1 MLSSR
6 NFDLGLLVIRLGM
19 GLGFLYYHGWG
30 KLMGGVERWT
40 GLGESMQRFGIDFGA
55 PFWGFMISFAE
66 SVGAL
71 LIAVGFLTA
80 PMSWILAIGMFVAWT
95 GHIASGQGTP
105 GHAFKN
111 MVVLIGI
118 ALSGPGRYS
127 VDAWLRDRMTRS
139 DQANAV
145 VGEMNS

>member
-1 MLSSR
+1 
-6 NFDLGLLVIRLGM
+6 
-19 GLGFLYYHGWG
+19 
-30 KLMGGVERWT
+30 
-40 GLGESMQRFGIDFGA
+40 MQRFGIDFGA

-95 GHIASGQGTP
+95 GHIASGQGNP
-105 GHAFKN
+105 GHSFKN
-111 MVVLIGI
+111 MVVLVGI

-127 VDAWLRDRMTRS
+127 VDAWLRSRMTAS
-139 DQANAV
+139 ETDPNAV

>member
-1 MLSSR
+1 MLSPR
-6 NFDLGLLVIRLGM
+6 NFDLGMLIIRLGM
-19 GLGFLYYHGWG
+19 GLGFIYYHGWG

-66 SVGAL
+66 SIGAL
-71 LIAVGFLTA
+71 MIAVGFLTA
-80 PMSWILAIGMFVAWT
+80 PMSLILAVGMFVAWT
-95 GHIASGQGTP
+95 GHIASGQGSP
-105 GHAFKN
+105 AHSFKN
-111 MVVLIGI
+111 MIVLVGI

-127 VDAWLRDRMTRS
+127 IDAMLRERLTGKS
-139 DQANAV
+139 TAK

>member
-1 MLSSR
+1 MLSPR
-6 NFDLGLLVIRLGM
+6 NFDLGMLVIRLGM

-40 GLGESMQRFGIDFGA
+40 SLGESMQRFGLDFGA
-55 PFWGFMISFAE
+55 PLWGFMISFAE
-66 SVGAL
+66 SIGAL

-80 PMSWILAIGMFVAWT
+80 PMSWILAVGMFVAWT

-105 GHAFKN
+105 GHSFKN
-111 MVVLIGI
+111 MVVLVGI

-127 VDAWLRDRMTRS
+127 IDAMLRERVTGKS
-139 DQANAV
+139 TAK